1 MRKHSKNFNKSYRIY
16 KAFFAA
22 TWPKGTPQHQIK
34 KKSVIKKWVNSVVKK
49 ASTFWTIFD
58 VFWRKGDKK
67 NIVSLSHVILLKN
80 VIFVVHLILSKKGF
94 QRAKESNT
102 VAINK
107 KKKNIQKFAHTATK
121 VFQVFFLK
129 PIETTMWFSLR
140 CDRYVFF
147 LKTCVFFRYGESTI
161 KTCSR
166 KKESCSPSF

>member
-1 MRKHSKNFNKSYRIY
+1 MSKFCS
-16 KAFFAA
+16 
-22 TWPKGTPQHQIK
+22 
-34 KKSVIKKWVNSVVKK
+34 KKSVH
-49 ASTFWTIFD
+49 FLD
-58 VFWRKGDKK
+58 YFWRFLGEGDKK